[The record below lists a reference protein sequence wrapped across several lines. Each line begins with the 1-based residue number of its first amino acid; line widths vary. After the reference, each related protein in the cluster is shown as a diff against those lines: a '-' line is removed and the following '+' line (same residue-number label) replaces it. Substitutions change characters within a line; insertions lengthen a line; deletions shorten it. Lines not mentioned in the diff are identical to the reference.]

1 MVRYVKPEPTV
12 VDSEVGGGDAG
23 RSFDE
28 QMINP
33 ARSLSPISG
42 EVGDPLFE
50 VRVSQAKSGD
60 GMAPTGGSGPRLES
74 FAVGTHGF
82 PWNRFPDAVEVPSEN
97 GIVVRLSTVG
107 VADLIDANLEVV
119 SREERLVLLTRQVE
133 EVLRGR

>member
-12 VDSEVGGGDAG
+12 IDAEVGGGDAG

-42 EVGDPLFE
+42 EVRDPLFE
-50 VRVSQAKSGD
+50 VRVSQAKSSD
-60 GMAPTGGSGPRLES
+60 GMAPTGVSGPRLES
-74 FAVGTHGF
+74 FAVGTQG
-82 PWNRFPDAVEVPSEN
+82 PTWNRFPDAVEVPSEN

>member
-28 QMINP
+28 QIINP

-50 VRVSQAKSGD
+50 VRVSQAKSGE
-60 GMAPTGGSGPRLES
+60 PTGLSGPRLEP
-74 FAVGTHGF
+74 FAVGTQGST
-82 PWNRFPDAVEVPSEN
+82 WNRFPDAVEVPGEN
-97 GIVVRLSTVG
+97 GIVVRLGTVG
-107 VADLIDANLEVV
+107 VADLIDADLEVV
-119 SREERLVLLTRQVE
+119 SGEERLLLLTRQVE

>member
-1 MVRYVKPEPTV
+1 MVRDVKPEPTV
-12 VDSEVGGGDAG
+12 VD
-23 RSFDE
+23 
-28 QMINP
+28 M
-33 ARSLSPISG
+33 LS
-42 EVGDPLFE
+42 
-50 VRVSQAKSGD
+50 D
-60 GMAPTGGSGPRLES
+60 GMAQTGVSGPRLES